1 MLKTTPLAR
10 CGRLTILAFGAWLAS
25 MPGVLERRV
34 AAAQKTFDVTQYGA
48 TGKRADS
55 ATRAIQD
62 AIDASAA
69 AGGGVV
75 YVPPGEYT
83 TGAIHLKDHVNLHV
97 EGGATLFLSQDRAEF
112 PAGSRAMINSNGAR
126 NISVTGRGTLDGL
139 AQYVY
144 VDMRDR
150 DPEIDEARE
159 LARQAGVPLK
169 RYYRTGMQAYMFVL
183 NDSTDVRLEDITV
196 INSPLWNVRLND
208 CNRVFIRGVHIYSDL
223 EKGVNSDG
231 IDVVSSQ
238 NVLISD
244 SIIVTADDAIVIKTQ
259 SRGAAGGP
267 VRPVENVTV
276 TNCILTSSST
286 PMMIGTETHADVR
299 HVVFSNSVIRDS
311 NKAFG
316 INVQDGGTVSD
327 ITFRNVTMDSRRRH
341 WNWWGDAETF
351 KFVLK
356 KRNPQSKLGA
366 IRDVVIDNVISH
378 ARGTSTLTG
387 HAERPLENI
396 TISNLQMVME
406 PENTPDKRA
415 TDAIKVTGVNGL
427 TLRNVSVTWSAEN
440 PEPKWRSALY
450 VKDVTNLD
458 VDTFFGR
465 QGLKAGGAAAIV
477 LENVVDGVLRN
488 LRAAEGSG
496 TFLEFRGRGTRDLL
510 VHSNQLRRAAR
521 PVVFGDGVQR
531 SKITLR

>member
-1 MLKTTPLAR
+1 
-10 CGRLTILAFGAWLAS
+10 
-25 MPGVLERRV
+25 
-34 AAAQKTFDVTQYGA
+34 
-48 TGKRADS
+48 
-55 ATRAIQD
+55 
-62 AIDASAA
+62 
-69 AGGGVV
+69 
-75 YVPPGEYT
+75 
-83 TGAIHLKDHVNLHV
+83 
-97 EGGATLFLSQDRAEF
+97 
-112 PAGSRAMINSNGAR
+112 
-126 NISVTGRGTLDGL
+126 
-139 AQYVY
+139 
-144 VDMRDR
+144 
-150 DPEIDEARE
+150 
-159 LARQAGVPLK
+159 
-169 RYYRTGMQAYMFVL
+169 
-183 NDSTDVRLEDITV
+183 
-196 INSPLWNVRLND
+196 
-208 CNRVFIRGVHIYSDL
+208 
-223 EKGVNSDG
+223 
-231 IDVVSSQ
+231 
-238 NVLISD
+238 
-244 SIIVTADDAIVIKTQ
+244 
-259 SRGAAGGP
+259 
-267 VRPVENVTV
+267 
-276 TNCILTSSST
+276 
-286 PMMIGTETHADVR
+286 MIGTETHADVR

-316 INVQDGGTVSD
+316 INVQDVGTVSD
-327 ITFRNVTMDSRRRH
+327 ITFRNITMDSRRRH

-396 TISNLQMVME
+396 TVSNLQMVME

-415 TDAIKVTGVNGL
+415 TDAIRVTGVNQL

-450 VKDVTNLD
+450 VKDVMNLD

-488 LRAAEGSG
+488 MRAAEGSG